1 MRYDN
6 IIKGTFL
13 VRQNRFVA
21 HVLLDG
27 KEEVCHV
34 KNTGRLKEIFTEGAT
49 VYLEKSDNP
58 DRKTAYDLVAAEK
71 DGEIINIDS
80 QAPNKAAG
88 EYLRKIFPGCNVK
101 AECKYGSSRFDFYIE
116 GNGIKAFAEVKGVTL
131 FRDGRALF
139 PDAPTERGVK
149 HVRELTE
156 CISKGYEAYILFVIQ
171 SGKDV
176 VFAPNEETHPQF
188 AEALRAAESAGV
200 HIMAV
205 NCDVTAD
212 TMTVRGEIPTQI

>member
-1 MRYDN
+1 MRYNN
-6 IIKGTFL
+6 IKKGTFI

-34 KNTGRLKEIFTEGAT
+34 KNTGRLRELLSEGAT

-116 GNGIKAFAEVKGVTL
+116 GNGIKAFAEVKGVIL

-156 CISKGYEAYILFVIQ
+156 CISEGYDAYILFVIQ

-176 VFAPNEETHPQF
+176 VFAPNEETHLQF
-188 AEALRAAESAGV
+188 AEALRTAKSAGV

-212 TMTVRGEIPTQI
+212 TMTVREEIPTEI